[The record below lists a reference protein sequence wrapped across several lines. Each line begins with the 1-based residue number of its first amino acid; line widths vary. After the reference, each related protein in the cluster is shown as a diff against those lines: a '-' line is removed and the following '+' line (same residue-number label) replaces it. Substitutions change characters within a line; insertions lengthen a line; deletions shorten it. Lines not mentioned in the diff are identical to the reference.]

1 MGHSVSATKRERQN
15 AKRYAANRANRS
27 ALKKDLKKFDQ
38 SLSEKS
44 LDAKKAFATIQSALD
59 RAARKNAIPKGQAS
73 RKKARLAR
81 RLAKALAKPAAAP
94 AKA

>member
-15 AKRYAANRANRS
+15 IKRYEANRTNRS
-27 ALKKDLKKFDQ
+27 LLKKELKKFDQ
-38 SLSEKS
+38 ILTEKPA
-44 LDAKKAFATIQSALD
+44 DGKKAYSAIQKALD
-59 RAARKNAIPKGQAS
+59 VAARKNAIPKGRAS

-81 RLAKALAKPAAAP
+81 KLAKAMAKPAAAP

>member
-15 AKRYAANRANRS
+15 IKRYAANRANRS
-27 ALKKDLKKFDQ
+27 LLKKELKKFDAA
-38 SLSEKS
+38 LGDKS
-44 LDAKKAFATIQSALD
+44 VDAKKTFATIQSALD

-81 RLAKALAKPAAAP
+81 RLAKAIAKPAVAAT
-94 AKA
+94 K